1 MTGTELG
8 TVGLLVVFPV
18 LAAILGAVLAA
29 FHPPNARLTSGVQHF
44 AAGAVLAAIALD
56 VLPGLH
62 KQGHLAI
69 AAAGFALGAAILLG
83 VRQWETH
90 GGAGASDQQPAGCP
104 SACSS
109 RSALTCC
116 STESWSD
123 SASPPW
129 DGAQG
134 VALTVALTLVI
145 LPLALSVTVEL
156 THRGMRAVRAA
167 LIPPLLS
174 LALVVGAIGA
184 VVVLGSAPAALLAG
198 ILAFGV
204 AALLFLAAE
213 ELLVEAHETIDT
225 PILAAMFFIGFF
237 ALYILDASH

>member
-90 GGAGASDQQPAGCP
+90 GGAGASDQQPAGLP
-104 SACSS
+104 IGLLVAVGVD
-109 RSALTCC
+109 LLL
-116 STESWSD
+116 
-123 SASPPW
+123 
-129 DGAQG
+129 DGILVGLSVATLGRAQG

-156 THRGMRAVRAA
+156 THRGMGAVRAA